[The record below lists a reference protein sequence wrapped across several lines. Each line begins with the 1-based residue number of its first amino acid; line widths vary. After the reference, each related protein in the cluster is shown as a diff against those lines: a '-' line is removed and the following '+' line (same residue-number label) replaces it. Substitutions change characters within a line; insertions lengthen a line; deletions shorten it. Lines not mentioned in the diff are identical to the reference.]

1 MDIEYIN
8 GDLFSTDC
16 KYILHGANS
25 CGVMGSGV
33 AKIVRQKYPKAYQD
47 YVDVYNN
54 NGLILG
60 EFYCSEQPDGKV
72 IINAISQKDYGTEKV
87 QVSYWAI
94 ANIFRNLN
102 VLNIGEV
109 ALPKIG
115 AGLAGGDWNVI
126 SAIIE
131 NEAKNYKP
139 IVYVI

>member
-25 CGVMGSGV
+25 RGVMFSGV

-47 YVDVYNN
+47 YVDIYNN
-54 NGLILG
+54 NGLFLG
-60 EFYCSEQPDGKV
+60 DFYCSEQPDGKV

>member
-1 MDIEYIN
+1 MLLEYKHGDI
-8 GDLFSTDC
+8 FTTDC
-16 KYILHGANS
+16 KYFVHGCNS
-25 CGVMGSGV
+25 HGIMSAGL
-33 AKIVRQKYPKAYQD
+33 AKMVRQKYPKAYQD
-47 YVDVYNN
+47 YLDVYNS

-72 IINAISQKDYGTEKV
+72 IINAITQKDYGTDKV

-94 ANIFRNLN
+94 ANVFRSLN
-102 VLNIGEV
+102 ALGIKKL